1 MSKECQVR
9 YCNEK
14 QSWRLYDEKDN
25 PIDGKCYNTKEEAIQ
40 AGRQFCEETGEELC
54 VFDKD
59 GSLVSKRRISQRA
72 GE

>member
-1 MSKECQVR
+1 MNTLSKECQVR

-40 AGRQFCEETGEELC
+40 AGRQFCEETGW
-54 VFDKD
+54 
-59 GSLVSKRRISQRA
+59 
-72 GE
+72 